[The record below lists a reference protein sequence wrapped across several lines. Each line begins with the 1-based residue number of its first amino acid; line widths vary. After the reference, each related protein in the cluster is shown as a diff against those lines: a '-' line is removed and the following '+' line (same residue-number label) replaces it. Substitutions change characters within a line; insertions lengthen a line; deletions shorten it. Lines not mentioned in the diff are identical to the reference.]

1 MTQDKYG
8 YMWFADQTNDCL
20 VRYDG
25 YRMKIFH
32 NDPADSNSVG
42 TKNFESIA
50 ADPSGNIWIGVPRGV
65 DKFDAATDRFV
76 HYRYPKGE
84 KNRGYNVILVD
95 HSGIVWIGTGEGLD
109 RLDPA
114 TGKFTHYLH
123 SDNDISSLSSNIVR
137 SLYEDKEG
145 VLWVGTGIAF
155 DTKTKEGGLN
165 KFNKETGTFTRY
177 LHDPNDPHSLISN
190 KVRAIFEDSK
200 GNFWVGTDGDGL
212 HLMNRQNGTF
222 ERLTY
227 DPLHPEKLSRPPV
240 KKGNDMD
247 HITFITE
254 DVSGKI
260 WIGTYFRGNRLL

>member
-1 MTQDKYG
+1 MKACFRLYFFAIALLFSKKNIAQIVQPSFNIVRGTNTYTLGKMVSITQDKYG

-42 TKNFESIA
+42 TKNFESIT

-95 HSGIVWIGTGEGLD
+95 YSGIVWIGTGDGLD

-123 SDNDISSLSSNIVR
+123 SDNDIFSLSSNIVR
-137 SLYEDKEG
+137 SLYED
-145 VLWVGTGIAF
+145 
-155 DTKTKEGGLN
+155 
-165 KFNKETGTFTRY
+165 
-177 LHDPNDPHSLISN
+177 
-190 KVRAIFEDSK
+190 
-200 GNFWVGTDGDGL
+200 
-212 HLMNRQNGTF
+212 
-222 ERLTY
+222 
-227 DPLHPEKLSRPPV
+227 
-240 KKGNDMD
+240 
-247 HITFITE
+247 
-254 DVSGKI
+254 
-260 WIGTYFRGNRLL
+260 